1 MKSSFVKIS
10 MLLGAASFLAAGSA
24 DAKTQAENDVLNILP
39 QESAAEQL
47 GVSPAQTEAVEQ
59 NETFEQAVPVEQVES
74 NDLSNEVSVNEIPA
88 DSGEQVA
95 VYETSEVDEEA
106 VAVNEISVV
115 GTTSEEDSN
124 IVVSEAKSEDEGDEF
139 EIASSMSSE
148 DLADSRGA
156 FSPSNSS
163 VLQAN
168 SSNNSVNNSVTGGNV
183 ISEGAFNS
191 NSGLVNVIQNSGNN
205 VLIQSSTI
213 VNVQMNQ

>member
-1 MKSSFVKIS
+1 
-10 MLLGAASFLAAGSA
+10 
-24 DAKTQAENDVLNILP
+24 
-39 QESAAEQL
+39 
-47 GVSPAQTEAVEQ
+47 
-59 NETFEQAVPVEQVES
+59 
-74 NDLSNEVSVNEIPA
+74 
-88 DSGEQVA
+88 
-95 VYETSEVDEEA
+95 VDEEA

-115 GTTSEEDSN
+115 GTTTEEDSN